1 MNKKKENLGITAGK
15 YIGMAF
21 LLLVIGSLNLILLL
35 GAGFVAET
43 FFLKVIFI
51 VILTIIGVVGY
62 FLCAWISK
70 RLKLFWLWGIFYVLP
85 ILWLY
90 IVEFQYNSF
99 SNAFLTGMGIAIVI
113 YIPCLIGGLI
123 AHKRN
128 KK

>member
-1 MNKKKENLGITAGK
+1 
-15 YIGMAF
+15 F
-21 LLLVIGSLNLILLL
+21 LLLAIGSLNLILLL
-35 GAGFVAET
+35 GAAFVAET
-43 FFLKVIFI
+43 FFIVVILIVIFI
-51 VILTIIGVVGY
+51 IVCAVGY

-85 ILWLY
+85 ILWLNLM
-90 IVEFQYNSF
+90 EFQYNSF
-99 SNAFLTGMGIAIVI
+99 SNAFLIWMGIAIVI